1 MQLYQRGRVARISR
15 RAHNP
20 KIDGS
25 NPSPAMMHA
34 TNIRLRDFIVTDND
48 WIFAASGY
56 DHTGGVQTVLRYI
69 PDQEGDREMG
79 GVRYRKLDFDESG
92 EFLEKNHASWKFRLP
107 EDAISKVLRSN
118 ERITALV
125 KEDPRVAV
133 IVDVLKSAG
142 IPIDKMG
149 VTGSMLPGL
158 QIEGSD
164 IDFVVYGRYWFLA
177 RDAILQEISRNR
189 SRGSDRD
196 RDSDKLEITEVS
208 EAMWHQIYDKRVPEI
223 SFEEF
228 LAHELRKGNRGMV
241 GGTYFDLLFVRDWDQ
256 LPVTQ
261 ERGTDLRR
269 CTLTARVLSADFAF
283 DSPAVYEIDHPV
295 VSKILCYT
303 HTYAGQALAGEV
315 VEARGMMEDVRGQK
329 RLVVGTSREP
339 VGEWMR
345 SLDLLGRATAVRG
358 VTGA

>member
-1 MQLYQRGRVARISR
+1 MQPYQRGRVARISR

-25 NPSPAMMHA
+25 NPSPAIMHA

-56 DHTGGVQTVLRYI
+56 DHTGGVQAVLRYI
-69 PDQEGDREMG
+69 PDQNGDRELD

-92 EFLEKNHASWKFRLP
+92 EFMEKNHPSWKFRIP
-107 EDAISKVLRSN
+107 EDAISKVLRSD
-118 ERITALV
+118 ERIPTLA

-133 IVDVLKSAG
+133 IIDVLKSAG
-142 IPIDKMG
+142 IPVDKMG

-177 RDAILQEISRNR
+177 RDAILQEISRNMGR
-189 SRGSDRD
+189 VGQDSDRD
-196 RDSDKLEITEVS
+196 RDSDKLEITEIS
-208 EAMWHQIYDKRVPEI
+208 EEMWHQIYAKRVPEI

-261 ERGTDLRR
+261 ERGADLRR
-269 CTLTARVLSADFAF
+269 CSLTARVLSADLAF

-345 SLDLLGRATAVRG
+345 SLSLLSRVPQSGK
-358 VTGA
+358 

>member
-1 MQLYQRGRVARISR
+1 
-15 RAHNP
+15 
-20 KIDGS
+20 
-25 NPSPAMMHA
+25 MHA
-34 TNIRLRDFIVTDND
+34 TNIRLRDFIFTDNG

-56 DHTGGVQTVLRYI
+56 DHTGGVQAVLRYI
-69 PDQEGDREMG
+69 PDQNGDREMG
-79 GVRYRKLDFDESG
+79 SVRYRKLDFDESG
-92 EFLEKNHASWKFRLP
+92 EFLEKNRASWKFRLP

-118 ERITALV
+118 ERIPALA

-133 IVDVLKSAG
+133 IIDVLKRAG
-142 IPIDKMG
+142 IPVDKMG
-149 VTGSMLPGL
+149 ITGSMLPGL

-164 IDFVVYGRYWFLA
+164 IDFVVYGRYWFIA
-177 RDAILQEISRNR
+177 RDAIRQEISRNWGR
-189 SRGSDRD
+189 DGDHNRDQDSDRD
-196 RDSDKLEITEVS
+196 RDSDKLEITEIS
-208 EAMWHQIYDKRVPEI
+208 EEMWHQIYAKRVPEI

-269 CTLTARVLSADFAF
+269 CSLTARVLSADLAF
-283 DSPAVYEIDHPV
+283 DSPAVYKIDHPV
-295 VSKILCYT
+295 VSEILCYT

-345 SLDLLGRATAVRG
+345 SLSLLDQVRQSEE
-358 VTGA
+358 

>member
-79 GVRYRKLDFDESG
+79 GVRYRKLDFNESG

-118 ERITALV
+118 DRIPALA

-189 SRGSDRD
+189 GRGSDRD
-196 RDSDKLEITEVS
+196 RDSDKLEITEIS
-208 EAMWHQIYDKRVPEI
+208 EEMWHQIYAKRVPEI

-256 LPVTQ
+256 LPVVQ
-261 ERGTDLRR
+261 ERGTDLHR
-269 CTLTARVLSADFAF
+269 CSLTARVLSADFAF

-315 VEARGMMEDVRGQK
+315 VEARGMLEDVRGQK

>member
-1 MQLYQRGRVARISR
+1 M
-15 RAHNP
+15 
-20 KIDGS
+20 
-25 NPSPAMMHA
+25 
-34 TNIRLRDFIVTDND
+34 DND

-56 DHTGGVQTVLRYI
+56 DHTGGVQAVLRYI
-69 PDQEGDREMG
+69 PDQNGDREMG

-92 EFLEKNHASWKFRLP
+92 EFMEKNCASWKFRLP

-118 ERITALV
+118 DRIPTLA

-133 IVDVLKSAG
+133 IIDVLKSAG
-142 IPIDKMG
+142 IPVDKMG

-177 RDAILQEISRNR
+177 RDAIRQEILRNR
-189 SRGSDRD
+189 DRGEDHSRDQDSDRD
-196 RDSDKLEITEVS
+196 RDSDKLEITEIS
-208 EAMWHQIYDKRVPEI
+208 EEMWRQIYAKRVPEI

-228 LAHELRKGNRGMV
+228 LTHELRKGNRGMI

-261 ERGTDLRR
+261 ERGADLRR
-269 CTLTARVLSADFAF
+269 CTLTARVISADLAF

-295 VSKILCYT
+295 VSEILCYT

-345 SLDLLGRATAVRG
+345 SLSLLGRVPQSEK
-358 VTGA
+358 

>member
-1 MQLYQRGRVARISR
+1 
-15 RAHNP
+15 
-20 KIDGS
+20 
-25 NPSPAMMHA
+25 MHA

-56 DHTGGVQTVLRYI
+56 DHTGGVQAVLRYI
-69 PDQEGDREMG
+69 PDQNGDREMSG
-79 GVRYRKLDFDESG
+79 IRYRKLDFDESG
-92 EFLEKNHASWKFRLP
+92 EFMEKNHPSWKFRLP

-118 ERITALV
+118 DRIPSLA

-142 IPIDKMG
+142 IPVGKMG

-177 RDAILQEISRNR
+177 RDAIRREILRNLD
-189 SRGSDRD
+189 RGRGTVGGRDGDRD
-196 RDSDKLEITEVS
+196 RDSDKLAITEIS
-208 EAMWHQIYDKRVPEI
+208 EEMWHQIYAKRVPEI

-228 LAHELRKGNRGMV
+228 LAHELRKGNRGMI

-256 LPVTQ
+256 LPVVQ
-261 ERGTDLRR
+261 ERGADLRR
-269 CTLTARVLSADFAF
+269 CSLTAQVLNTDFAF

-295 VSKILCYT
+295 ISEILCYT

-315 VEARGMMEDVRGQK
+315 VEARGMLEDVHGQK

-345 SLDLLGRATAVRG
+345 SLSLLDRVPPSEE
-358 VTGA
+358 

>member
-1 MQLYQRGRVARISR
+1 
-15 RAHNP
+15 
-20 KIDGS
+20 
-25 NPSPAMMHA
+25 MHA
-34 TNIRLRDFIVTDND
+34 TNIRLRDLQ
-48 WIFAASGY
+48 A
-56 DHTGGVQTVLRYI
+56 VLRYI
-69 PDQEGDREMG
+69 PDQNGDREMG

-92 EFLEKNHASWKFRLP
+92 EFLEKNRASWKFRLP
-107 EDAISKVLRSN
+107 EDAISRVLRSN
-118 ERITALV
+118 ERIPALAN
-125 KEDPRVAV
+125 EDPRVAV

-142 IPIDKMG
+142 IPVDKMG

-177 RDAILQEISRNR
+177 RDAIRREISRNR
-189 SRGSDRD
+189 GRDGDRDSDRD
-196 RDSDKLEITEVS
+196 RDSDKLEIKEIS
-208 EAMWHQIYDKRVPEI
+208 EEMWRQIYAKRVPEI

-228 LAHELRKGNRGMV
+228 LTHELRKGNRGMV
-241 GGTYFDLLFVRDWDQ
+241 GDTYFDLLFVRDWDQ

-261 ERGTDLRR
+261 ERGADLRR
-269 CTLTARVLSADFAF
+269 CSLTARVLSADLAF
-283 DSPAVYEIDHPV
+283 DSPAIYEIDHPV

-315 VEARGMMEDVRGQK
+315 VEARGMLEDVRGQK

-345 SLDLLGRATAVRG
+345 SLDLLGRVPQPG
-358 VTGA
+358 K

>member
-1 MQLYQRGRVARISR
+1 MQPCQRGRVARISR

-25 NPSPAMMHA
+25 NPSPAIMHA

-69 PDQEGDREMG
+69 PDQDGDREMD
-79 GVRYRKLDFDESG
+79 GVRYRKLDFDVSD
-92 EFLEKNHASWKFRLP
+92 EFIEKNHPSWKFRLP

-118 ERITALV
+118 DRIPTLA

-142 IPIDKMG
+142 IPVGKMG

-177 RDAILQEISRNR
+177 RDAIRQEILRNR
-189 SRGSDRD
+189 SIDRDQDSDRD
-196 RDSDKLEITEVS
+196 RDSTKLEITEIS
-208 EAMWHQIYDKRVPEI
+208 AEMWRQIYAKRVPEI

-228 LAHELRKGNRGMV
+228 LAHELRKGNRGMI

-256 LPVTQ
+256 LPVIQ
-261 ERGTDLRR
+261 ERGADLRR
-269 CTLTARVLSADFAF
+269 CSLTARVLSADFAF
-283 DSPAVYEIDHPV
+283 DSPAVYKINHPV
-295 VSKILCYT
+295 VSEILCYT

-315 VEARGMMEDVRGQK
+315 IEARGMLEDVRGQK

-345 SLDLLGRATAVRG
+345 SLSLLDLVPPSEE
-358 VTGA
+358 

>member
-1 MQLYQRGRVARISR
+1 
-15 RAHNP
+15 
-20 KIDGS
+20 
-25 NPSPAMMHA
+25 MHA

-48 WIFAASGY
+48 WIFAVSGY

-69 PDQEGDREMG
+69 PDQNGDREMG
-79 GVRYRKLDFDESG
+79 GVRYRKLDFDESND
-92 EFLEKNHASWKFRLP
+92 FLEKNRASWKFRLP
-107 EDAISKVLRSN
+107 EDAISTVLRSD
-118 ERITALV
+118 ERILALA

-133 IVDVLKSAG
+133 IVDLLKSAG
-142 IPIDKMG
+142 IPVDKMG

-177 RDAILQEISRNR
+177 RDAILREISRNR
-189 SRGSDRD
+189 GIDGDSVRD
-196 RDSDKLEITEVS
+196 RDQDQDPDKLEITEIS
-208 EAMWHQIYDKRVPEI
+208 EELWRQIYAKRVPEI

-228 LAHELRKGNRGMV
+228 LTHELRKGNRGMI

-261 ERGTDLRR
+261 ARGVDLRR
-269 CTLTARVLSADFAF
+269 CRLTARVLSADLAF

-295 VSKILCYT
+295 VSEILCYT
-303 HTYAGQALAGEV
+303 HTYAGQALTGEV
-315 VEARGMMEDVRGQK
+315 VEARGMMEDVYGQK

-345 SLDLLGRATAVRG
+345 SLDLLGRVSQSEA
-358 VTGA
+358 